1 MTNQHVIAMRHLL
14 MSLRGAFSPVIAK
27 RLLTCHCEER
37 SDAAILA
44 CDGTAPLEIA
54 SLRSMK
60 GTPPLSKLQ
69 RATLI
74 VEPLQCGGEES

>member
-1 MTNQHVIAMRHLL
+1 MADKRVIASPHVIASEAKQSRDW
-14 MSLRGAFSPVIAK
+14 ATAKEIA
-27 RLLTCHCEER
+27 
-37 SDAAILA
+37 
-44 CDGTAPLEIA
+44 A
-54 SLRSMK
+54 SLRSSMK